1 VGPQTTLAST
11 VLTAGALKPIWNGN
25 PVTRGEAVVEL
36 EPEPTDRLHG
46 RVSWWLSGLTR
57 RHGCRKAALGFGWI
71 PPSTGHGS
79 RAEQPLRQLS
89 GSKRVSKNTKSGSKQ
104 KSGTWGL
111 QSLVLKFVRTSFIFK
126 LLLSFIFYLCLILR
140 LTKT

>member
-46 RVSWWLSGLTR
+46 RVSWWLSGHHPASRLSKSR
-57 RHGCRKAALGFGWI
+57 SWI